1 MINYQRM
8 ESNRIRV
15 QTSGV
20 FEEQLRSVVDVLS
33 GRDAFVNFPT
43 GYGKSLCYA
52 ILPWAFDEVRSIDKK
67 SIVIVVSPLV
77 SLTMDQVRDL

>member
-1 MINYQRM
+1 MRCIV
-8 ESNRIRV
+8 S
-15 QTSGV
+15 
-20 FEEQLRSVVDVLS
+20 
-33 GRDAFVNFPT
+33 FPT

>member
-1 MINYQRM
+1 M
-8 ESNRIRV
+8 S
-15 QTSGV
+15 
-20 FEEQLRSVVDVLS
+20 
-33 GRDAFVNFPT
+33 FPT

-52 ILPWAFDEVRSIDKK
+52 ILSWAFDEVRSIDKK